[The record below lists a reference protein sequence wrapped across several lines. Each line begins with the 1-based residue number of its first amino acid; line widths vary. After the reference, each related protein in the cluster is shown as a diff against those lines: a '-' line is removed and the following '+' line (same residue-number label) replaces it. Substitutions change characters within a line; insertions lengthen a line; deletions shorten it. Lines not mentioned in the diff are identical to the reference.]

1 MGLKVPRPAGPSRSV
16 EAASQIQY
24 PIHSSL
30 FSSPFM
36 GGAAGFI
43 TCTWE
48 AVLKNRKLLLFVTGS
63 PGKLKK
69 KKGHTQEHLPA
80 WRLPMCSQW
89 FQGIENNL
97 IRGQTLEG
105 KSQ

>member
-69 KKGHTQEHLPA
+69 KKRDTHRNTCLLGAFLCAASGFRELKIT
-80 WRLPMCSQW
+80 
-89 FQGIENNL
+89 
-97 IRGQTLEG
+97 
-105 KSQ
+105 